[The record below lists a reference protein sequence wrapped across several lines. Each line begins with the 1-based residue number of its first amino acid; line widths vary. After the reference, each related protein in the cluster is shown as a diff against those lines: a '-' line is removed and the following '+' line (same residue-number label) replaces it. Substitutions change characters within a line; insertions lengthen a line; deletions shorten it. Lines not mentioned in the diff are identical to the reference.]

1 MTPTE
6 ALEII
11 DRFVRKSSMSDD
23 CADELDAAIFTIG
36 EYIKSNEK
44 EIKLPDNHDFYLE
57 H

>member
-11 DRFVRKSSMSDD
+11 DRFIRKSSMSNDQ
-23 CADELDAAIFTIG
+23 ADELDAAIFTIDK
-36 EYIKSNEK
+36 YIKYNEN